1 MKYEMTYAQTPE
13 NTVERFGSFNGITVT
28 VVKGRTKGQ
37 SYTFDVVRGGSEQH
51 FCGCSWGRK
60 NGTTCSHLR
69 DLNAFLAAERAEM
82 NQAPALQLATA

>member
-1 MKYEMTYAQTPE
+1 MTYTQAAE
-13 NTVERFGSFNGITVT
+13 NKVERFGMFNGITVT

-51 FCGCSWGRK
+51 YCGCSWGRK

-69 DLNAFLAAERAEM
+69 DLNEFLAAERVEKA
-82 NQAPALQLATA
+82 QVLTTVTA